1 MLRVV
6 RWWFP
11 KLEKFAPPLATR
23 LFEQLF
29 FTPLNYGFPP
39 KELEWAARSEGFTL
53 TVNGKKIQG
62 YSWGDVAHPIVL
74 FVHGWAGRAT
84 QFKRFFPVLIKAGF
98 RVVAFDGPAH
108 GKSEGNH
115 TNILEF
121 GEVLRE
127 IFKQIDEPKA
137 VVAHSFGG
145 VVCLYGAVNGLPIK
159 KLVNIGAPVIGDKII
174 LTFLKAVNG
183 NWSTAEKFKAH
194 MNKKYKRS
202 FDEFSSQFFIQ
213 HLKTPLDLLLVH
225 DENDKDVSIEHAE
238 ELVRLYP
245 QAILYRTTGL
255 GHTRILKEESVI
267 KDCLKFI
274 KS

>member
-1 MLRVV
+1 
-6 RWWFP
+6 
-11 KLEKFAPPLATR
+11 
-23 LFEQLF
+23 
-29 FTPLNYGFPP
+29 
-39 KELEWAARSEGFTL
+39 
-53 TVNGKKIQG
+53 
-62 YSWGDVAHPIVL
+62 L

-121 GEVLRE
+121 GEALRA
-127 IFKQIDEPKA
+127 IFKQIGEPKA

-145 VVCLYGAVNGLPIK
+145 VACLYGAVNGLPIK

-174 LTFLKAVNG
+174 QTFLKAVNG
-183 NWSTAEKFKAH
+183 NWSTAEKFKAY
-194 MNKKYKRS
+194 MFKKYKRS

-225 DENDKDVSIEHAE
+225 DENDKDVAIEHAE